1 VAQLVEQR
9 SPKPQVGGSI
19 PSWPAIQEYLIF
31 PITQI
36 YLMSAQTAEST
47 TQVFDVVKQVIS
59 IILVVAGVAAFY
71 YFSEISLLYRVL
83 TLVATVLVAVGLV
96 LTTGSGRNVWG
107 FILDSKQ
114 EVRRVVWPTREE
126 TIRTTLMVF
135 VMVFI
140 VGLVLWCLDMFLFW
154 GIRLLTGQV

>member
-1 VAQLVEQR
+1 
-9 SPKPQVGGSI
+9 
-19 PSWPAIQEYLIF
+19 
-31 PITQI
+31 
-36 YLMSAQTAEST
+36 MSTQTAEST

-59 IILVVAGVAAFY
+59 IIFVVTGVAAFY
-71 YFSEISLLYRVL
+71 FSEFSLLYRVL
-83 TLVATVLVAVGLV
+83 ALVAAVLVAMALV
-96 LTTGSGRNVWG
+96 LTTGTGRNVWG
-107 FILDSKQ
+107 FILESKQ

-135 VMVFI
+135 VMVFV

>member
-1 VAQLVEQR
+1 
-9 SPKPQVGGSI
+9 
-19 PSWPAIQEYLIF
+19 
-31 PITQI
+31 
-36 YLMSAQTAEST
+36 MSAQTAESA
-47 TQVFDVVKQVIS
+47 TQVMDVVRQVIS

-71 YFSEISLLYRVL
+71 YFSESSLLYRVL
-83 TLVATVLVAVGLV
+83 GLVATVLMAMGLL
-96 LTTGSGRNVWG
+96 LTTGFGRNIWG

-154 GIRLLTGQV
+154 GIRVLTGQV